1 MRQWRSLILA
11 VVAMLAFTACTTDD
25 GGGAEES
32 EGDGAGASAPA
43 ATGSAS
49 GSEGAAPSGDGGDGG
64 TAFECIGEGD
74 VILSGWQASPEEG
87 ELLEE
92 MFAGFEEACPD
103 ITIDYQPVAGDYPQQ
118 MLANFSAATPP
129 DVFYV
134 DSAVAPEWIEEGFLL
149 PLDDYI
155 ADSGMDTSQF
165 YEGYLDAFR
174 GPDGAVY
181 GLPKDASTLA
191 MFYNPTMLEEAG
203 VEPPTTWEELEAAA
217 EALTTDEVT
226 GLCLSPGL
234 DRALAFIYQ
243 NGGAIYNEDFTE
255 ATFDTPEV
263 REALEYYLGFF
274 EADTGASPTELG
286 SGWCGE
292 ALGQEKVAMVFE
304 GNWLIP
310 AMEGTFPDVP
320 FELAEMPAG
329 AEQATLA
336 FTVSYS
342 IGADSANPDAAW
354 TLLNYLTG
362 PEGMETWTS
371 QGLALPS
378 RADVPVPEGRDAL
391 LAGAEYAR
399 PWSFTPSFADVN
411 NAFNN
416 AFTAAVEGNGS
427 VDEIVTATQEAAAA
441 TVQ

>member
-1 MRQWRSLILA
+1 MRRTLGILVILMLILA
-11 VVAMLAFTACTTDD
+11 ACQADD
-25 GGGAEES
+25 GGTDATD
-32 EGDGAGASAPA
+32 GDGGEPPASTGAGAS
-43 ATGSAS
+43 
-49 GSEGAAPSGDGGDGG
+49 DGDGG
-64 TAFECIGEGD
+64 TATECIGEGT

-92 MFAGFEEACPD
+92 MFAGFEEACPN
-103 ITIDYQPVAGDYPQQ
+103 ITVDYQPVAGDYPQA

-134 DSAVAPEWIEEGFLL
+134 DSAVAPEWIEEGFLM

-155 ADSGMDTSQF
+155 SETGVDTSQF

-174 GPDGAVY
+174 GPDGGIY

-191 MFYNPTMLEEAG
+191 LFYNEAMLSDAG
-203 VEPPTTWEELEAAA
+203 IEPPTTWEELTAAA
-217 EALTTDEVT
+217 EALTTDDVR
-226 GLCLSPGL
+226 GLCLSPSL

-243 NGGAIYNEDFTE
+243 NGGALYNEDFTE
-255 ATFDTPEV
+255 ATVDTPEV
-263 REALEYYLGFF
+263 REALETYLGFF
-274 EADTGASPTELG
+274 ESGVAGDPATLG

-304 GNWLIP
+304 GNWLVP
-310 AMEGTFPDVP
+310 FMDGTFPDVG
-320 FELAEMPAG
+320 FAMAEMPAG

-342 IGADSANPDAAW
+342 IGADSENPDAAW
-354 TLLNYLTG
+354 SLLSYLTG

-371 QGLALPS
+371 LGLALPS
-378 RADVPVPEGRDAL
+378 RSDVPAPEGREAL

-399 PWSFTPSFADVN
+399 PWSFVPGFADVST
-411 NAFNN
+411 AFNN
-416 AFTAAVEGNGS
+416 AFTAAVEGSGS
-427 VDEIVTATQEAAAA
+427 VDEIVRATQEAAAG

>member
-1 MRQWRSLILA
+1 MRRTLGILA
-11 VVAMLAFTACTTDD
+11 ILMLTLAACQTDD
-25 GGGAEES
+25 GGTDATD
-32 EGDGAGASAPA
+32 GDDGGP
-43 ATGSAS
+43 TGSAGA
-49 GSEGAAPSGDGGDGG
+49 GSSGDAAA
-64 TAFECIGEGD
+64 TECIGEGT

-92 MFAGFEEACPD
+92 MFAGFEETCPN
-103 ITIDYQPVAGDYPQQ
+103 ITIDYQPVAGDYPQA

-134 DSAVAPEWIEEGFLL
+134 DSAVAPEWIEEGFLM

-155 ADSGMDTSQF
+155 SETGFDTSQF
-165 YEGYLDAFR
+165 YEGYLNAFR
-174 GPDGAVY
+174 GTDDAIY

-191 MFYNPTMLEEAG
+191 LFYNETMLSDAG
-203 VEPPTTWEELEAAA
+203 IEPPTTWEELTAAA
-217 EALTTDEVT
+217 EELTTGDVT
-226 GLCLSPGL
+226 GLCLSPSL

-255 ATFDTPEV
+255 VTFDSPEA
-263 REALEYYLGFF
+263 RDAIDTYLGFF
-274 EADTGASPTELG
+274 ESDTGASPAELG

-304 GNWLIP
+304 GNWLVP
-310 AMEGTFPDVP
+310 FMGGTFPEVSYAM
-320 FELAEMPAG
+320 AEMPTG

-342 IGADSANPDAAW
+342 IGADSENPDAAW
-354 TLLNYLTG
+354 SLLSYLTG
-362 PEGMETWTS
+362 PEGMEIWTS

-378 RADVPVPEGRDAL
+378 RSDVPAPEGREAL

-399 PWSFTPSFADVN
+399 PWSFTPGFADVST
-411 NAFNN
+411 AFNN
-416 AFTAAVEGNGS
+416 AFTAATEGNGGTE
-427 VDEIVTATQEAAAA
+427 EIVAATTEAAQG

>member
-1 MRQWRSLILA
+1 MRRTLGILAILMLILA
-11 VVAMLAFTACTTDD
+11 ACQADDNGTDASDGD
-25 GGGAEES
+25 GGEPPAS
-32 EGDGAGASAPA
+32 ADADASADAGAS
-43 ATGSAS
+43 
-49 GSEGAAPSGDGGDGG
+49 DGG
-64 TAFECIGEGD
+64 TATECIGEGT

-92 MFAGFEEACPD
+92 MFAGFEEACPN
-103 ITIDYQPVAGDYPQQ
+103 ITIDYQPVAGDYPQA
-118 MLANFSAATPP
+118 MLANFSAASPP

-134 DSAVAPEWIEEGFLL
+134 DSAVAPEWIEEGFLM
-149 PLDDYI
+149 PLDDYV
-155 ADSGMDTSQF
+155 SETGFDTSQF
-165 YEGYLDAFR
+165 YEGYLNAFT
-174 GPDGAVY
+174 GTDGAIY

-191 MFYNPTMLEEAG
+191 LFYNADMLEAAN

-217 EALTTDEVT
+217 DALTTDDVT
-226 GLCLSPGL
+226 GLCLSPSL

-243 NGGAIYNEDFTE
+243 NGGALYNEDFTE
-255 ATFDTPEV
+255 ATVDTPEV
-263 REALEYYLGFF
+263 REAVEFYLNFF
-274 EADTGASPTELG
+274 ESGVAGDPAGLG

-310 AMEGTFPDVP
+310 FMEGTFPDVNYG
-320 FELAEMPAG
+320 LAEMPAG
-329 AEQATLA
+329 TEQATLA

-354 TLLNYLTG
+354 SLLSYLTG

-378 RADVPVPEGRDAL
+378 RQDVPVPEGREAL

-399 PWSFTPSFADVN
+399 PWSFVPSFADVSG
-411 NAFNN
+411 AFNN
-416 AFTAAVEGNGS
+416 AMSAAIEGSGS
-427 VDEIVTATQEAAAA
+427 ADEVVSDAQAAAEG